1 MTTTTII
8 ADGQITLPK
17 EMLQALHIQ
26 TGDTVDIES
35 LPDGSIRIFPKTLNA
50 SEVAGMLKT
59 SVHSTIEEMEEA
71 VEAAFRNASL

>member
-8 ADGQITLPK
+8 DNGQITVPK
-17 EMLQALHIQ
+17 EILQALNIR

-35 LPDGSIRIFPKTLNA
+35 MPDGSIRIFPKRLNA

-59 SVHSTIEEMEEA
+59 SVHSTIEEMDEA
-71 VEAAFRNASL
+71 VSEAFRKSS